1 MDRRQGPIAASGR
14 IVRIGAASL
23 LALLCGG
30 CAVGVATTSG
40 FATLYNAVMFV
51 GVASTADNVGP
62 LPELDPKRRVLEQDC
77 SKPVEDPSANLK
89 CK

>member
-1 MDRRQGPIAASGR
+1 MDCRQGPIAASCR
-14 IVRIGAASL
+14 IVAASL
-23 LALLCGG
+23 LALFCSG

-40 FATLYNAVMFV
+40 FDTLYNAVMFV

-77 SKPVEDPSANLK
+77 SKPVEDSSANLK
-89 CK
+89 CR

>member
-1 MDRRQGPIAASGR
+1 MDRRPGSIAASCR

-40 FATLYNAVMFV
+40 LATLYNAVMFI
-51 GVASTADNVGP
+51 GVASTADNAGP
-62 LPELDPKRRVLEQDC
+62 LPDLDPKRRVAEQDC
-77 SKPVEDPSANLK
+77 SKPIEDPSANLK